1 MIQQK
6 RDANVR
12 GSPNPWVTSTKRS
25 HPVTFI
31 SLKGYNPQHQC
42 CDIFLSTLLAI
53 SLTESMSNMKL
64 EGSGY

>member
-12 GSPNPWVTSTKRS
+12 GSPSPWVMSTKWS

-42 CDIFLSTLLAI
+42 CHIFLSTLLAI
-53 SLTESMSNMKL
+53 SLTESIYNMKV